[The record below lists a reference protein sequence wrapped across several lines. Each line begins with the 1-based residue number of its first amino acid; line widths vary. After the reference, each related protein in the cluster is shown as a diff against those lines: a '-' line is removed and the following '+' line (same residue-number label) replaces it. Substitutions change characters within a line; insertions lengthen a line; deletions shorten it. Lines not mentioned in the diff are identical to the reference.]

1 VSTSCLIERRHVMW
15 VYDRSVCP
23 PAPFVD
29 IHVFPPLSSAWGQP
43 LRAKLDTA
51 ADISCIPADLVEQL
65 DLLPARIV
73 PVEGYDGIQTMVYT
87 YIVAVEVTN
96 ARFRHLEVVTTPE
109 KYALLGRDVLNN
121 FYVQLNG
128 PDLTFHMNTSP

>member
-1 VSTSCLIERRHVMW
+1 MRD
-15 VYDRSVCP
+15 YDRDVDP

-29 IHVFPPLSSAWGQP
+29 IYVCSPLSPALGQP

-51 ADISCIPADLVEQL
+51 ADISCIPADLVEL
-65 DLLPARIV
+65 LHLLPARTI
-73 PVEGYDGIQTMVYT
+73 PVEGYDGIRTMVYT
-87 YIVAVEVTN
+87 YTVTVEVTN

-109 KYALLGRDVLNN
+109 KYALLGRDVLNY

-128 PDLTFHMNTSP
+128 PDLTFHMSISP

>member
-1 VSTSCLIERRHVMW
+1 MW
-15 VYDRSVCP
+15 AYDRSVDP

-29 IHVFPPLSSAWGQP
+29 VRIFPPLSPALGRP

-65 DLLPARIV
+65 GLLPARTI

-87 YIVAVEVTN
+87 YIVTVEVTN

-121 FYVQLNG
+121 FCVQLNG
-128 PDLTFHMNTSP
+128 PDLTFHMSTLP

>member
-1 VSTSCLIERRHVMW
+1 MW
-15 VYDRSVCP
+15 DYGRDVDP

-29 IHVFPPLSSAWGQP
+29 IYVCSPLSPALGRP

-51 ADISCIPADLVEQL
+51 ADISCIPADLVEL
-65 DLLPARIV
+65 LRLLPARTI

-87 YIVAVEVTN
+87 YIVTLEVTN

>member
-1 VSTSCLIERRHVMW
+1 MW
-15 VYDRSVCP
+15 AYDRSVYP

-29 IHVFPPLSSAWGQP
+29 IHVCPPLSPALGQP

-51 ADISCIPADLVEQL
+51 ADISCIPADLVEL
-65 DLLPARIV
+65 LRLLPARTI

-87 YIVAVEVTN
+87 YIVTVEVTN

-128 PDLTFHMNTSP
+128 PDLTFHMSTSP